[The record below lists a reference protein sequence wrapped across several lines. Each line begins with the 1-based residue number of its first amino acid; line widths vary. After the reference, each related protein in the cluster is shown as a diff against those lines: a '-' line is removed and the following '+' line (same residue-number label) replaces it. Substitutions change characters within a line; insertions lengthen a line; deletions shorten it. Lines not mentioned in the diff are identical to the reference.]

1 MFFSISGHNY
11 GQQFYSINRGDLAN
25 ISFATIVYTGTQ
37 TLHPVCPKEVTDISI
52 VTLIP
57 SQSVCEDMLKSLGKG
72 KYKAV
77 TCPVGTYT
85 RSSVDTLLNIH
96 KLRDIS

>member
-1 MFFSISGHNY
+1 MFFSILGHNY
-11 GQQFYSINRGDLAN
+11 AGNKFYLINRGDLAN
-25 ISFATIVYTGTQ
+25 ITFPTIVYTGTQ
-37 TLHPVCPKEVTDISI
+37 TLHPVYPKEVTDISI

-77 TCPVGTYT
+77 TCSVGTYFHVK
-85 RSSVDTLLNIH
+85 SS
-96 KLRDIS
+96 KLE